1 MAKNKPLAIGI
12 DDYKRMID
20 KSYYYVDKTL
30 FLRDLMDK
38 GDGVKLFTRPRRFGK
53 TLALSMIKTFFEKET
68 DEAGKVTDNSRYF
81 EGMKIMREEK
91 QYTERMGQY
100 PVIFLS
106 LESAKQP
113 DYKMAYESLLD
124 EIIKEYARHR
134 YVLLGDALLGI
145 NKEKFTAIMERRAE
159 PIAYV
164 KSLAF
169 LAECLKQYHG
179 QNTVILIDEYDVPLE
194 NAYFRGFYD
203 EMIDFIRSLFESA
216 LKSNDSLEFAVI
228 TGCLRISKESIF
240 TGLNNLEIIS
250 VLNVDY
256 AEYFGFTEEEVF
268 EMLDFYEMNE
278 KKEVVKRWYDG
289 YQFGKTEV
297 YNPWSVINYVNAG
310 LADYE
315 TFPKAYWSNTSSNS
329 IIRELVEG
337 ADAGMKKEIE
347 ELIYRAVLVIMTEQ
361 RISITDIW

>member
-228 TGCLRISKESIF
+228 TGCLRIS
-240 TGLNNLEIIS
+240 
-250 VLNVDY
+250 
-256 AEYFGFTEEEVF
+256 
-268 EMLDFYEMNE
+268 
-278 KKEVVKRWYDG
+278 
-289 YQFGKTEV
+289 
-297 YNPWSVINYVNAG
+297 
-310 LADYE
+310 
-315 TFPKAYWSNTSSNS
+315 
-329 IIRELVEG
+329 
-337 ADAGMKKEIE
+337 
-347 ELIYRAVLVIMTEQ
+347 
-361 RISITDIW
+361 

>member
-1 MAKNKPLAIGI
+1 M
-12 DDYKRMID
+12 
-20 KSYYYVDKTL
+20 
-30 FLRDLMDK
+30 
-38 GDGVKLFTRPRRFGK
+38 
-53 TLALSMIKTFFEKET
+53 
-68 DEAGKVTDNSRYF
+68 
-81 EGMKIMREEK
+81 
-91 QYTERMGQY
+91 
-100 PVIFLS
+100 
-106 LESAKQP
+106 
-113 DYKMAYESLLD
+113 
-124 EIIKEYARHR
+124 
-134 YVLLGDALLGI
+134 
-145 NKEKFTAIMERRAE
+145 
-159 PIAYV
+159 
-164 KSLAF
+164 
-169 LAECLKQYHG
+169 
-179 QNTVILIDEYDVPLE
+179 
-194 NAYFRGFYD
+194 
-203 EMIDFIRSLFESA
+203 
-216 LKSNDSLEFAVI
+216 
-228 TGCLRISKESIF
+228 
-240 TGLNNLEIIS
+240 EIIS